1 MHGPFEA
8 LMNIGASFL
17 TYESDSAIL
26 QYLAEI
32 FFLSCRLIS
41 LIDPREG
48 LFVAVLLGPALSAFY
63 ILLLIFIAAL
73 GGSFLSI
80 TILGYFEKQNGNVGQ
95 LNTCLDAGNSGIWKA
110 DQRNCLR
117 TFFLGHGV
125 CRTGTRQCDNKSV

>member
-32 FFLSCRLIS
+32 FFLSRRLIS

-48 LFVAVLLGPALSAFY
+48 LFVAVLLGPVLSAFY
-63 ILLLIFIAAL
+63 ILLLMFIVAL
-73 GGSFLSI
+73 
-80 TILGYFEKQNGNVGQ
+80 
-95 LNTCLDAGNSGIWKA
+95 
-110 DQRNCLR
+110 
-117 TFFLGHGV
+117 
-125 CRTGTRQCDNKSV
+125 